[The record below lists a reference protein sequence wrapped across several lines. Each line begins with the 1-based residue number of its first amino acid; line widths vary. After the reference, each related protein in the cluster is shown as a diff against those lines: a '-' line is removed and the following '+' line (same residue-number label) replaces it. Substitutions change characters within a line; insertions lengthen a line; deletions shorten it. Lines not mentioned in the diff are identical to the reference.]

1 MSILHHPLA
10 VARKLAFA
18 GSIALL
24 IVASS
29 ATAAFAQTP
38 DVQPGGSNPIVFL
51 PNDVVPVTPK
61 PPANPAGQNS
71 MLFLPALTN
80 GSSAAQA
87 ETLSAGATGDVAG
100 DIAAAKAQQPAS
112 KLLIDTDPGVDDSVA
127 LTWLFT
133 QRDRPLQFL
142 GVVTVA
148 GNTTVQNAT
157 NNAVLVLNQLD
168 RKDVPV
174 VMGAAAPLVQ
184 PLTKTT
190 WFIHGPDGLWFLG
203 MQNPQDL
210 SRVRTG
216 APSFYCETVAANP
229 GVRILALGPL
239 TNIAQ
244 AIDQCPDTMKTVGQV
259 VILGG
264 AKFGGNKT
272 VVAEFNFW
280 QDPEAVSAVL
290 SAELP
295 VTLVLFDAFVQPTID
310 QKDLNKLFSKG
321 IPAIK
326 FLSSAIQQYANV
338 QLANT
343 GRAGIP
349 DAVAAVL
356 ALQSE
361 EGTRTSALIKM
372 VLQDSLARGQS
383 IVGLTAG
390 EKVTMIAT
398 DQELSDMAELA
409 FTDPT
414 FDFPAALG
422 AILMSEPD
430 NAIAV
435 TGASTTL
442 LSKTVFPYLYA
453 Q

>member
-1 MSILHHPLA
+1 MNIPHHPLA
-10 VARKLAFA
+10 VTRKVAF
-18 GSIALL
+18 SSCVALL
-24 IVASS
+24 IFASS
-29 ATAAFAQTP
+29 ATAAFAQAP

-61 PPANPAGQNS
+61 QPADPAGQNT

-80 GSSAAQA
+80 GSSGVQA
-87 ETLSAGATGDVAG
+87 ETLSAGANSDGAG
-100 DIAAAKAQQPAS
+100 DIAAAKAQQPAA
-112 KLLIDTDPGVDDSVA
+112 KLLIDTDPGVDDAVA
-127 LTWLFT
+127 LSWLFT
-133 QRDRPLQFL
+133 QRNKPEFL

-157 NNAVLVLNQLD
+157 NNAVLILKQLE
-168 RKDVPV
+168 RPDVPV

-184 PLTKTT
+184 PLTKTS
-190 WFIHGPDGLWFLG
+190 WFVHGPDGLWFLG
-203 MQNPQDL
+203 WQNPQDL
-210 SRVRTG
+210 SAVRSG

-229 GVRILALGPL
+229 GALVLALGPL
-239 TNIAQ
+239 TNVAQ
-244 AIDQCPDTMKTVGQV
+244 AVQRCPDTMKTIGQL

-280 QDPEAVSAVL
+280 QDPEAASAVL
-290 SAELP
+290 SAGLP
-295 VTLVLFDAFVQPTID
+295 ITLVLYDAFVQPTID
-310 QKDLNKLFSKG
+310 QKDLDKLFAKG

-349 DAVAAVL
+349 DAVAAVI
-356 ALQSE
+356 ALQSS
-361 EGTRTSALIKM
+361 EGTRTSSLVKL
-372 VLQDSLARGQS
+372 VLQESLARGQS

-390 EKVTMIAT
+390 EKVTMITT
-398 DQELSDMAELA
+398 DQQLSAMAELA
-409 FTDPT
+409 FSDPN
-414 FDFPAALG
+414 FDLPAALG

-430 NAIAV
+430 NAVAV
-435 TGASTTL
+435 TAASTTL
-442 LSKTVFPYLYA
+442 LSKTVFRDLSTK
-453 Q
+453 